1 MDHEALRKLGKAAQ
15 RLAKLFG
22 YTPETEASETP
33 VQNDAT
39 FIEDT
44 PGVGCPLPGT
54 REDDGAPRKVTKPRW
69 IETVARGPQRLFMV
83 LYQSA
88 RAIARSRRYARRVG
102 SISLHLPVDLLALH
116 LGVDRTTIWRWAKE
130 LERKGLIARATH
142 YGTLDGRT
150 VATGTVWVVRLTP
163 GRARI
168 TPEDLAHP
176 WRNMEA
182 DRASGATAWAW
193 IKAKRRPSL
202 RVIVLWALGAR
213 YGPRGPAPGGGGA
226 SVSLYDIYLLPEASR
241 EELPGLITRLAGHL
255 ADLMGDPGG
264 RRWYAGIL
272 WSVARGELRPQSVI
286 DAVNRTLADVR
297 EGWARRPGALLNRR
311 LAPSGVKSGN

>member
-1 MDHEALRKLGKAAQ
+1 MDQEALRKLGKAAE
-15 RLAKLFG
+15 RLAAILG
-22 YTPETEASETP
+22 YSPPKNQSLP
-33 VQNDAT
+33 VQDDAT
-39 FIEDT
+39 VIEDA
-44 PGVGCPLPGT
+44 PKVRGSLPGT
-54 REDDGAPRKVTKPRW
+54 KGGDGAPREITEPRW
-69 IETVARGPQRLFMV
+69 IETVARGPRRLFLV

-102 SISLHLPVDLLALH
+102 SISLHLPVDILALH

-130 LERKGLIARATH
+130 LERQGLIARATH

-168 TPEDLAHP
+168 TYEDLTHP
-176 WRNMEA
+176 WRNLEA

-193 IKAKRRPSL
+193 IKAGRRPDL
-202 RVIVLWALGAR
+202 KVIILWALGAR
-213 YGPRGPAPGGGGA
+213 YGPRGPAPGGAGA
-226 SVSLYDIYLLPEASR
+226 PGEPVSLYDLYSLPETPR
-241 EELPGLITRLAGHL
+241 EKLPGLITRLADHL

-272 WSVARGELRPQSVI
+272 WRIAKGELRPQSVI

-311 LAPSGVKSGN
+311 LTPRA

>member
-1 MDHEALRKLGKAAQ
+1 MNQEALRKLGKAAQ

-33 VQNDAT
+33 VQDDAT
-39 FIEDT
+39 FIEDA
-44 PGVGCPLPGT
+44 PRVGCPPPGT
-54 REDDGAPRKVTKPRW
+54 REDDGAPGKVTKPRW

-176 WRNMEA
+176 WRDMEA

-213 YGPRGPAPGGGGA
+213 YGPRGPAPGGGGGL
-226 SVSLYDIYLLPEASR
+226 SQPPRHLPPTGGLEGGASR
-241 EELPGLITRLAGHL
+241 PHHP
-255 ADLMGDPGG
+255 PGG
-264 RRWYAGIL
+264 PPG
-272 WSVARGELRPQSVI
+272 GP
-286 DAVNRTLADVR
+286 N
-297 EGWARRPGALLNRR
+297 GRPGREKMVCR
-311 LAPSGVKSGN
+311 HPVERGQRGVAPSERD